1 MAVLLVTAGRMGFNT
16 GMVAMVARFVG
27 AGDEE
32 GANHVAQQSFVI
44 STIYAVVM
52 ATIGVLFAEP
62 ILILMGLEPDV
73 VAEGAAYLRI
83 TFIGS
88 AAMSFGMMAEGI
100 MQASGDA
107 ITPMRISVL
116 YRLFHVALCPFLIFG
131 WWIFPRT
138 GVSGAAI
145 SNIVSQSLGMVL
157 GLWILFTGRSRLR
170 LTFRH
175 FRLDLNII
183 WRIVRIG
190 IPASISMMGRSLGRL
205 GLMWFMVPYGTLAV
219 ACHTLVQRVEVFLT
233 MPGFGF
239 GRAASVL
246 VGQNLGAQQPERAE
260 RSTWLAAGFAQ
271 SIITICTVAVLIW
284 PGSVIRIFSSE
295 PELVQVAIVYLR
307 IGAVSFLTLGIE
319 AVIGAA
325 LSGAGDTLP
334 PMLVTLF
341 RFGIQLFLAFLLPLV
356 AGLGVYGVRWAI
368 VIGMIAGM
376 IAYIVYF
383 RLGIWKR
390 KRI

>member
-1 MAVLLVTAGRMGFNT
+1 MANAENKEIENSVEKGRRGTSRSRDWTKGSISRNLLSLSWPMLISFGLRTVGPTIDMVWVGKLGAASIAGVGVSGMAVLLVTAGRMGFNT
-16 GMVAMVARFVG
+16 GMVAMVSRFMG

-32 GANHVAQQSFVI
+32 RANHVAQQSFVI

-52 ATIGVLFAEP
+52 AAIGVLFAEP

-83 TFIGS
+83 IFIGS
-88 AAMSFGMMAEGI
+88 AAMSFGTMAEGI

-107 ITPMRISVL
+107 VTPMRISVL

-157 GLWILFTGRSRLR
+157 GLWVLFTGRTRLQ

-190 IPASISMMGRSLGRL
+190 IPSSISLMGRSIGRL
-205 GLMWFMVPYGTLAV
+205 GLMWFMVPFGTIAV
-219 ACHTLVQRVEVFLT
+219 ACHTLVGRIDVFLL
-233 MPGFGF
+233 MPGLGF

-246 VGQNLGAQQPERAE
+246 VGQNMGTQQPRRA
-260 RSTWLAAGFAQ
+260 
-271 SIITICTVAVLIW
+271 
-284 PGSVIRIFSSE
+284 
-295 PELVQVAIVYLR
+295 
-307 IGAVSFLTLGIE
+307 
-319 AVIGAA
+319 
-325 LSGAGDTLP
+325 
-334 PMLVTLF
+334 
-341 RFGIQLFLAFLLPLV
+341 
-356 AGLGVYGVRWAI
+356 
-368 VIGMIAGM
+368 
-376 IAYIVYF
+376 
-383 RLGIWKR
+383 
-390 KRI
+390 